1 MPKYPV
7 YWFNE
12 TNPAF
17 KPPVGGSESTLTIWG
32 AGNQWQRNNYYN
44 TYDAGWQQDNLAL
57 GWWIY
62 SIAINRFGTAA
73 SVSLPKS
80 SQVSVTVGCIR
91 NGSFVAFG
99 TYNTGQ
105 KINVLWPIFTS
116 DALVYQCSERVDVQA
131 VAIAAGGSG
140 VSIGAGVGYPV
151 CAAYYNDTV
160 ALLNQIS

>member
-1 MPKYPV
+1 MPPK
-7 YWFNE
+7 
-12 TNPAF
+12 TSSS
-17 KPPVGGSESTLTIWG
+17 SELTVWG
-32 AGNQWQRNNYYN
+32 AGNQWFNN
-44 TYDAGWQQDNLAL
+44 TWFTGHTELGWQQGNLAL

-62 SIAINRFGTAA
+62 SIAINRLGTAA
-73 SVSLPKS
+73 NVSLPQS
-80 SQVSVTVGCIR
+80 SAVAVTIGCIR
-91 NGSFVAFG
+91 NGAFVAFR

-131 VAIAAGGSG
+131 VAIASGGAG
-140 VSIGAGVGYPV
+140 VSIGAGVGYPI